1 MTVRPDNRLADAPM
15 VSVGCRHCRATVE
28 VRKSSWA
35 QTSVQWNA
43 DATAAC
49 VQRQSAEALA
59 GHGRG
64 VFLVCS
70 ALRDS
75 IDDAVRRGRVPIVD
89 EDNN

>member
-15 VSVGCRHCRATVE
+15 VSVGCRECGARVE
-28 VRKSSWA
+28 VRKSSWE

-49 VQRQSAEALA
+49 VQRKSAQALA
-59 GHGRG
+59 GHGSG

-75 IDDAVRRGRVPIVD
+75 IDEAVRRGQVRVLD
-89 EDNN
+89 EGH

>member
-15 VSVGCRHCRATVE
+15 VSVDCRECGATVE

-43 DATAAC
+43 DATAVC
-49 VQRQSAEALA
+49 VQRQSAQALA

-75 IDDAVRRGRVPIVD
+75 INDAARRGRLVIVD
-89 EDNN
+89 GES